1 MARTATR
8 ARRPATTTATITAIG
23 LASLLVACGRG
34 TDLAAKA
41 EAHITDQ
48 TAAQLGLGPLTADCP
63 RPART
68 DIGTRFACTAAT
80 AEGRTVLID
89 VLIGVDEVLTVSA
102 TNVITAADVEL
113 LEERAVALLAEQTE
127 LVVERAGFDC
137 GATSVIIDVEAEVLA
152 CTYTD
157 PATGELHDA
166 TIDLPDLAD
175 LGTFTVDVVNEPR
188 S

>member
-1 MARTATR
+1 MAAII
-8 ARRPATTTATITAIG
+8 ATISTIG
-23 LASLLVACGRG
+23 LGSFLAACGEG
-34 TDLAAKA
+34 TDPAAAA
-41 EAHITDQ
+41 EAHIAAQ

-68 DIGTRFACTAAT
+68 DVGTRFACTAT
-80 AEGRTVLID
+80 TTEGRTVLLD
-89 VLIGVDEVLTVSA
+89 VLIGVDDVLTVTA

-127 LVVERAGFDC
+127 LAVERDGFDC
-137 GATSVIIDVEAEVLA
+137 GATSVIIDVGAEVLA